1 MIAAMKRREFIT
13 LLGGAAIG
21 WPLAAHAQ
29 QAGKVPRIG
38 YLGFGPASAYAPA
51 ITRSAFAVASPA
63 RIRSTSISTA
73 TVKPCASSIASV
85 MPSELQAINSRAR
98 RRVAGGLRSRPV
110 GIGRSV

>member
-1 MIAAMKRREFIT
+1 MTRRKFIT
-13 LLGGAAIG
+13 LLGGAGLA
-21 WPLAAHAQ
+21 WPLAACAQ

-63 RIRSTSISTA
+63 RIRSTSIST
-73 TVKPCASSIASV
+73 VKPCASSIASV